1 MANYISDEEMAKL
14 EMKSKKVKQP
24 DFISDEE
31 MNKISQETEI
41 LDDKPNLNV
50 TGRGLLKGAIES
62 LPIAGSMFGG
72 AAGFASPVPGG
83 ALLGSGLGA
92 AGGEALKQIGEKY
105 LLGEDAKE
113 LPERIKDIGMEGL
126 YGAAGEA
133 GGQIIGKGI
142 QAAGKGLIKARP
154 TKINAEAIE
163 QAMDEL
169 SKSRITSDA
178 DQRIVK
184 ATRGMLSPDRIEQG
198 IESSLEQSPTIA
210 GALTRK
216 RTQPV
221 YNLAKDTGEA
231 LFKETPNL
239 QPSDVGY
246 EFKQGLRSEIE
257 SRVKPIKNV
266 YDKIQES
273 TQFIEVNPKSLDRVS
288 NNIINS
294 EPFKSSPGYS
304 MANLTASDLKNV
316 KNVDQLKTLRS
327 NIGKRLSNPNL
338 DGAEKATLN
347 LMYGKLS
354 NLEQNT
360 IMREAIKQART
371 GPEGQKIGSQLV
383 GELKDANKNYKSVM
397 EDLKLLGRESG
408 VESRVNSID
417 NFLNKVDQIPDEKI
431 VDTFFKP
438 SNRQSL
444 LNLEKLNPEGFESL
458 KQSKLNTIRLN
469 SEFKGQIDPA
479 KLVRNLKDMEH
490 DTRVVL
496 FGEEG
501 ANNINHMK
509 TVIDSL
515 PNKMG
520 PSGTPQGMEFK
531 HLFSPSGW
539 INEFSR
545 MAQYKNLNKG
555 QGFLN
560 KAVGPSLIRNAPLV
574 ESASKGLIQTGLESK
589 GAGN

>member
-1 MANYISDEEMAKL
+1 MSNFISDEEMSKL

-24 DFISDEE
+24 DFISDED

-41 LDDKPNLNV
+41 LDDKPNLNI

-169 SKSRITSDA
+169 SKSRIASDGDA
-178 DQRIVK
+178 KMIK
-184 ATRGMLSPDRIEQG
+184 PTRGMLSPDRIEQG
-198 IESSLEQSPTIA
+198 VESSLEQSPTIA

-216 RTQPV
+216 KTQPV
-221 YNLAKDTGEA
+221 YNLAKDTGA
-231 LFKETPNL
+231 DLFKETPNL

-257 SRVKPIKNV
+257 SRVKPIKKV

-273 TQFIEVNPKSLDRVS
+273 TQFIDVNPKSLDRVS

-327 NIGKRLSNPNL
+327 NIGKRLSNPSL

-347 LMYGKLS
+347 LMYGKIS

-360 IMREAIKQART
+360 IMREAIKQSRT
-371 GPEGQKIGSQLV
+371 GPEGQKIGSELV
-383 GELKDANKNYKSVM
+383 NELKDANKNYKSVM

-417 NFLNKVDQIPDEKI
+417 NFLDKVDKIPDEKI

-496 FGEEG
+496 FGEQG

-509 TVIDSL
+509 TIIDSL

-520 PSGTPQGMEFK
+520 PSGTPQGLEFK

-560 KAVGPSLIRNAPLV
+560 KTVGPSLIKNAPLV
-574 ESASKGLIQTGLESK
+574 ESVSKGLIQTGLESK